1 MACPVLGTLS
11 DLSIASGRFCAV
23 SFCCALSNER
33 VRFMTY
39 FLKPSRSFPPST
51 AQSRGRS
58 ANKWDWMFFGW
69 VGILRLLGWQ
79 QTNLRVL
86 QSGWRKVSM
95 FVACIL
101 HQLSMLC
108 QYVCAFLRFNKTT
121 ATGVKTIWLIFF
133 MREWWFYFISGL
145 LDKQAEIYM

>member
-23 SFCCALSNER
+23 SFCWALSNER

-39 FLKPSRSFPPST
+39 FLKASRSFPPST
-51 AQSRGRS
+51 VQSRGRS

-86 QSGWRKVSM
+86 HSGWRKVSM

-108 QYVCAFLRFNKTT
+108 QYACVLFCVLTRQRQLVSRQFDWFFHIRFARRTSRNIH
-121 ATGVKTIWLIFF
+121 ANYHPWLI
-133 MREWWFYFISGL
+133 
-145 LDKQAEIYM
+145 